1 MYVFT
6 LYIIY
11 IIYTYKTEKNKS
23 VIINTLERIPRKII
37 NQKYFM
43 LFLNHCFMNIPTV
56 FHFIYLIY
64 NLIYI
69 YHFAVLI
76 SALLC
81 ILRSDYE
88 QSFIFFEL

>member
-1 MYVFT
+1 
-6 LYIIY
+6 
-11 IIYTYKTEKNKS
+11 
-23 VIINTLERIPRKII
+23 
-37 NQKYFM
+37 
-43 LFLNHCFMNIPTV
+43 MNIPTA
-56 FHFIYLIY
+56 FHFTYLIY

-88 QSFIFFEL
+88 QNFIVFEL